1 MDELVCIHGA
11 PAWQEGFVTL
21 TVCIGGASRLV
32 TAIARWGP
40 LPSTRRRLSRV
51 LRSCA
56 WTRMLRLTSLGLE
69 FMTPR
74 ATVRTSVPAEMDAVG
89 GAEVAVSPL
98 KGIPWPGG
106 GDVVEPFALNNTGT
120 GGVGGSTGEGLAE
133 TDIACRKGH
142 ADTLVPA
149 VAAADPPEDGIQAV
163 TDGPSS
169 SPPAPGSP
177 TATKA
182 RRVAKARPA
191 HVTSLPLLGPT
202 VNSRSLVLA
211 ATTDASLDLTGD
223 VGPIGRFGALP
234 PPGGRGIQ
242 VDLKGTMYNTLR
254 SRTNTALVVDMGADA
269 ARVVAAFH
277 EVLWMIPQDEDA
289 AANHLSGEEE
299 EDGLADHQM
308 LFSAGRTGGAGKASG
323 GSGSLGTGDGD
334 EGEGEGGKGNGSR
347 GTPRAKRGGGK
358 ARKRGRGGGAGASA
372 TPRKRAQRNGGGA
385 V

>member
-1 MDELVCIHGA
+1 MS
-11 PAWQEGFVTL
+11 P
-21 TVCIGGASRLV
+21 R
-32 TAIARWGP
+32 TAVP
-40 LPSTRRRLSRV
+40 TD
-51 LRSCA
+51 
-56 WTRMLRLTSLGLE
+56 M
-69 FMTPR
+69 
-74 ATVRTSVPAEMDAVG
+74 PAEMDAVG

-98 KGIPWPGG
+98 EGIPWPGG
-106 GDVVEPFALNNTGT
+106 INVAEPFASTNTGVD
-120 GGVGGSTGEGLAE
+120 GDWRNTGEGQAE
-133 TDIACRKGH
+133 TDIACHKGH
-142 ADTLVPA
+142 ADTLVPV
-149 VAAADPPEDGIQAV
+149 VAAADPPEDGIQPV

-169 SPPAPGSP
+169 FLPAPGSP
-177 TATKA
+177 TAVKA

-254 SRTNTALVVDMGADA
+254 SPTNTALVVDMGADA

-299 EDGLADHQM
+299 EDDLADHQM
-308 LFSAGRTGGAGKASG
+308 LYSAGRTGGAGKASG
-323 GSGSLGTGDGD
+323 GSGSLGTDNGNED
-334 EGEGEGGKGNGSR
+334 EGGGEKGNGGR